1 MRKLAKI
8 LTVTLLFGLLVTSAL
23 ASSKTTQAALIYRD
37 ITITV
42 DGAAVTPTDV
52 NGNSTE
58 PFSIDGTVYLPIRA
72 ISDALGCD
80 VDWDDATSSVI
91 ITTKDA
97 VKADD
102 AIQSVFAIGFADVD
116 GAKVKAI
123 AVEYA
128 YELEAGAISLD
139 DFEIQDYG
147 ILSNPTCELGGNPGV
162 PLKAYVNNERAV
174 SSTGGTAKGNYVI
187 IEVNTDYQ
195 MNSFPNYKSGM
206 AVGVKQVGTIR
217 TAETVITPSVDFSV
231 NYDLSV
237 TEKTRDGVTTYQNTY
252 TAREGC
258 FSLENLER
266 FELHSVA
273 LGNAFHAV
281 DCFEQATGEYMTFD
295 MGYSLFVPE
304 DYDENGNYALYLHVP
319 YAGGVGDDP
328 LIALTTSLSA
338 YNFTTDEVQGYAK
351 AQGLDGVIVLVP
363 QIPSALRSTRDNNS
377 ISAAVPATWQL
388 VDYITDKYAI
398 NMDRIYGSGHSMGG
412 MQIAEMAVERDNY
425 FAGLWLIGC
434 QWGSNYHLEEPYEG
448 KVYYNSPVDGT
459 IITNPDFE
467 NYYYSLSD
475 DNLLIT
481 NCAGDPFSTTVWNEV
496 KYLYQ
501 DIAGV
506 EFPYAMFN
514 PLTETVEAQDAYLK
528 ALLAEE
534 SDNGFYWMAFEGG
547 SHTATWIYAHKIFA
561 GYEWL
566 LSQTKASEDA
576 RGKIEELNNPWVA
589 ETDEAK
595 IAAKQT
601 EDRYINDGV
610 YFAVPAEGSG
620 TNGYNGGW
628 FNPQGDVVKAP
639 GWTPTGE

>member
-1 MRKLAKI
+1 MRKLAKF
-8 LTVTLLFGLLVTSAL
+8 LSVTLLLCLLATPAL
-23 ASSKTTQAALIYRD
+23 AASETVQAALTYRD
-37 ITITV
+37 IKITV
-42 DGAAVTPTDV
+42 DGTEITPTDV
-52 NGNSTE
+52 NGSSTE
-58 PFSIDGTVYLPIRA
+58 PFVMDGTTYLPIRA
-72 ISDALGCD
+72 ISEALGCD
-80 VDWDDATSSVI
+80 VVWDDATNSVI
-91 ITTKDA
+91 ITTEG
-97 VKADD
+97 VVRADD
-102 AIQSVFAIGFADVD
+102 AIKSVFAIGFADVD

-123 AVEYA
+123 AVEYV
-128 YELEAGAISLD
+128 YELENGTFSLD

-147 ILSNPTCELGGNPGV
+147 TLFDPACELGGDPGV
-162 PLKAYVNNERAV
+162 PLKAYVNNECAI
-174 SSTGGTAKGNYVI
+174 SSTGGTEKGNYVI

-195 MNSFPNYKSGM
+195 MNNFQNYKYRM
-206 AVGVKQVGTIR
+206 AVGVKQVGTIK
-217 TAETVITPSVDFSV
+217 TDEVTIVPSADFSV
-231 NYDLSV
+231 NYDFSV
-237 TEKTRDGVTTYQNTY
+237 VEKTKNGVTTYQNTY
-252 TAREGC
+252 TARDGS
-258 FSLENLER
+258 FSLENLEC

-304 DYDENGNYALYLHVP
+304 DYDENGSYALYLHVP

-328 LIALTTSLSA
+328 MIALTTSLSA

-351 AQGLDGVIVLVP
+351 AQGLDGVIVVVP

-388 VDYITDKYAI
+388 MDYITDNYAI
-398 NMDRIYGSGHSMGG
+398 DMDRIYGSGHSMGG
-412 MQIAEMAVERDNY
+412 MQVAEMAVERDNY

-434 QWGSNYHLEEPYEG
+434 QWGSNFHLEEPYEG
-448 KVYYNSPVDGT
+448 KVYYNSPCDGT

-467 NYYYSLSD
+467 NFYYSLSD

-506 EFPYAMFN
+506 EFPYTKFN
-514 PLTETVEAQDAYLK
+514 PLTETVEAQNASLK
-528 ALLAEE
+528 ALLAEN
-534 SDNGFYWMAFEGG
+534 SDNGFYWMAFEDG

-566 LSQTKASEDA
+566 LSQTKTSEDT
-576 RGKIEELNNPWVA
+576 RGKLEELNNPWAA

-610 YFAVPAEGSG
+610 YFAVPAEGAG

-639 GWTPTGE
+639 GWTPAE